1 MKPQRMGKVGLV
13 PPALDINLSQEDE
26 HSETENRFNVVLE
39 PNGEELGSQGFKSL
53 GDVLGVVHKNEVI
66 FYRTFFGAPK
76 TSEFGLFKILSKIIL
91 T

>member
-26 HSETENRFNVVLE
+26 QSESENRFNVVLE
-39 PNGEELGSQGFKSL
+39 PNGEELGSEGFKSL

-66 FYRTFFGAPK
+66 FYSTFFGAPK